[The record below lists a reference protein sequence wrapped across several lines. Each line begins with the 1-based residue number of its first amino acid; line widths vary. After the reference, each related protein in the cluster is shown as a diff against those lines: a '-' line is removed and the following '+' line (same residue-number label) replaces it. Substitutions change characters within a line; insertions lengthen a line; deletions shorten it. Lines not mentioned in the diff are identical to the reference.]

1 MKYIVCKERTV
12 GALLT
17 AALMLSISSF
27 TLRAEQEMLAR
38 QPLVSYEKVEDINA
52 MIESLCKSKP
62 GWSFSRD
69 WWKWDRLRCKYVD
82 EGRKDKNALK
92 ILRAVFR
99 NRILDCYKALEEKG
113 EEDLLFIFM
122 TTCPVAGKSWR
133 EKKGFIVGDRI
144 AKRELHGGGFHGGWG
159 GASRMRIYEELVRQK
174 MLTEEEQA
182 LFKKIVVQSLSK
194 RFIDKFSGWRGAN
207 NHHFGN
213 VGGPAIAVRLFP
225 DMPRATEIRNWMN
238 ALWGDLS
245 DGDWREFTY
254 YPYGPIFLHG
264 MIDLAEELGKF
275 ETERNLIYAIG
286 LRCLGFVHGG
296 GVRGNPNS
304 YAISTKSRERLEKIY
319 RNPWQV
325 GYYKVEQSARDGHFW
340 YRMAKHF
347 KDPEFLW
354 ASVQVNLGGRPPD
367 GKVPS
372 EWQEAYDKRYRWFNE
387 RDIEPKVPE
396 GKSSIGYLSP
406 LKHKIP
412 ERLYLC
418 SSRQSGKPFA
428 SYFIYNGKGGHLNAP
443 EVWGTM
449 YEYCVDGAKLLGSEG
464 KYTDDIPG
472 GSGAYDSLM
481 VTKPDLQFPIN
492 GEGPMRSG
500 RLDDSLLRAEN
511 QGDDSFGQF
520 GFTDYFGKGSRW
532 TRQAVLTQEGYL
544 VVRDV
549 YEPGKDV
556 DGWQAGPC
564 WLLSPESGWK
574 EDDQPDRGPAEHDAH
589 QNWFDAPAW
598 DYAWWQNREKRVLLY
613 IHPAED
619 KTFGVSQHDTSA
631 DISRAMGFEYYPTQN
646 CYAKAIVEDGEPEFF
661 LSVLVPH
668 DAKEKAENI
677 LESIN
682 TSVDGDGNANATI
695 GNVEVR
701 IDADGRW
708 SVKR

>member
-1 MKYIVCKERTV
+1 MEYIVCKGETV
-12 GALLT
+12 AAFLT
-17 AALMLSISSF
+17 AALILFISSS
-27 TLRAEQEMLAR
+27 TSNAEQPLA
-38 QPLVSYEKVEDINA
+38 SYENIEDINA
-52 MIESLCKSKP
+52 MIESLRKSKP

-82 EGRKDKNALK
+82 EGRKDRNALK
-92 ILRAVFR
+92 ILCAVFQD
-99 NRILDCYKALEEKG
+99 RIIDCYKELEKKG
-113 EEDLLFIFM
+113 EEDLFFIFM

-159 GASRMRIYEELVRQK
+159 GASRMRIYEELVRQN
-174 MLTEEEQA
+174 MLTEKEQT
-182 LFKKIVVQSLSK
+182 LFKKIVFQSLSK

-225 DMPRATEIRNWMN
+225 DMPRAEEIRNWMN
-238 ALWGDLS
+238 ALWGDLAELR
-245 DGDWREFTY
+245 GGWKEWTY

-275 ETERNLIYAIG
+275 EDPESRRLIYAIG
-286 LRCLGFVHGG
+286 QRCLEFVHGG

-304 YAISTKSRERLEKIY
+304 SAISTKSRERLEKIY

-372 EWQEAYDKRYRWFNE
+372 EWQEAYDKRYRWFKE

-481 VTKPDLQFPIN
+481 VTKPDLQFPID

-500 RLDDSLLRAEN
+500 RLDDSFLRAEN

-549 YEPGKDV
+549 YEPGENF

-564 WLLSPESGWK
+564 WLLRPDPGWNK
-574 EDDQPDRGPAEHDAH
+574 DNQPYRGPTEHNPR

-598 DYAWWQNREKRVLLY
+598 DYAWWQNQKKRLLVY
-613 IHPAED
+613 IHPTED
-619 KTFGVSQHDTSA
+619 KTFGVYQHRTSP
-631 DISRAMGFEYYPTQN
+631 DISRVMGFEYYPTQN
-646 CYAKAIVEDGEPEFF
+646 SYAKATVKANVPEVF
-661 LSVLVPH
+661 LTVLIPH
-668 DAKEKAENI
+668 DANEKIEKI
-677 LESIN
+677 IESVN
-682 TSVDGDGNANATI
+682 TSIDSDRNANVRI
-695 GNVEVR
+695 GKVEVQ
-701 IDADGRW
+701 IDTHGTW
-708 SVKR
+708 IVKR